1 MNLFDLFI
9 RIGVKDEASEH
20 ISNLSAKLG
29 NDLKTAAKIG
39 TAAVGAAATGIV
51 AMTKSA
57 VDNYAELEQI
67 IGGTELMFGDAFQ
80 AVMTNA
86 RDAYKNV
93 QMSQKEYLQQVNGF
107 ATGLKTAL
115 GGNEQAAAELANRII
130 QAEADIVAA
139 TGNTQE
145 NVANAFNG
153 IMKSNFTML
162 DNLQIG
168 ITPTKEGFQ
177 EVIDKVNEWNA
188 EMGNASDYQM
198 GNLAD
203 MQSALVDYI
212 DMVGMAGYAQNE
224 AAGTISGS
232 IASTKALWSDFI
244 TSLADGNADYQWYAD
259 ELINSVGVVL
269 SNVAPVAQQV
279 FWSIADAVQ
288 NVLPAL
294 VAEVPAVLEGT
305 VFKAMAYLVDT
316 GTKMLPQVVALGL
329 NTVVSLA
336 EGIAQNLPELVPSI
350 VDVVLQIVETL
361 TNPDSVQALVMA
373 SLAIII
379 ALAEGLIDAMP
390 QLLEKV
396 PVIVG
401 NLVDMFLRNAPQLL
415 AAAGAMVVTLIT
427 GIGDNIPA
435 FLDMASKMVV
445 QFVDTI
451 KRVVTNFI
459 PDMVSV
465 GKNIVNGVWKGIQNM
480 AATFTK
486 NVKNFFGN
494 IVSGVKK
501 TLGIAS
507 PSKVFAGIGGYMVKG
522 LAKGWDDQYET
533 VRRGIMNDMQFD
545 VGNVEYSASGMG
557 RAYHVPSM
565 ATEQEQGEMTIIVQ
579 SVLDG
584 KIIGET
590 AYKYNKNKQRA
601 YGV

>member
-9 RIGVKDEASEH
+9 RIGVKDEASDH

-29 NDLKTAAKIG
+29 NGLKTAAKIG

-57 VDNYAELEQI
+57 VENYAEYEQLV
-67 IGGTELMFGDAFQ
+67 GGVETLFKESANTLMAY
-80 AVMTNA
+80 AS
-86 RDAYKNV
+86 DAYKTAGISAN
-93 QMSQKEYLQQVNGF
+93 EYMATVTSFSASLLQS
-107 ATGLKTAL
+107 L
-115 GGNEQAAAELANRII
+115 GGDTSAAAEYANQALVDMSDNANKMGTSMELI
-130 QAEADIVAA
+130 QNAYQGFAK
-139 TGNTQE
+139 
-145 NVANAFNG
+145 ANY
-153 IMKSNFTML
+153 TML
-162 DNLQIG
+162 DNLKLGYGGTQSEMERLIRDAAALDDSIDASSLSFANIVKAINVVQTELG
-168 ITPTKEGFQ
+168 ITGTTAK
-177 EVIDKVNEWNA
+177 
-188 EMGNASDYQM
+188 
-198 GNLAD
+198 
-203 MQSALVDYI
+203 
-212 DMVGMAGYAQNE
+212 E
-224 AAGTISGS
+224 AASTISGS
-232 IASTKALWSDFI
+232 IASTKALWSDFM
-244 TSLADGNADYQWYAD
+244 TSLADGNADYQWYVD

-316 GTKMLPQVVALGL
+316 ATKMLPQVVALGL

-401 NLVDMFLRNAPQLL
+401 NLVNVFLRNAPQLL
-415 AAAGAMVVTLIT
+415 AAAGAMVVTLIN
-427 GIGDNIPA
+427 GIADNIPS
-435 FLDMASKMVV
+435 FLNMAAEMVV
-445 QFVDTI
+445 LFVRSVKQT
-451 KRVVTNFI
+451 VTNFI
-459 PDMVSV
+459 PDMVDV

-501 TLGIAS
+501 TLEIAS
-507 PSKVFAGIGGYMVKG
+507 PSKVFAGIGGYMVEG
-522 LAKGWDDQYET
+522 LAEGWDDQYES
-533 VRRGIMNDMQFD
+533 VKRGIMDDMHFD

-565 ATEQEQGEMTIIVQ
+565 ATEQEQGNMTIIVQ

-590 AYKYNKNKQRA
+590 AYQYAKGKQRA

>member
-9 RIGVKDEASEH
+9 RIGVKDEASDH

-29 NDLKTAAKIG
+29 NGLKTAAKIG

-57 VDNYAELEQI
+57 VENYAEYEQLV
-67 IGGTELMFGDAFQ
+67 GGVETLFKESANTLMAY
-80 AVMTNA
+80 AS
-86 RDAYKNV
+86 DAYKTAGISAN
-93 QMSQKEYLQQVNGF
+93 EYMATVTSFSASLLQS
-107 ATGLKTAL
+107 L
-115 GGNEQAAAELANRII
+115 GGDTSAAAEYANQALVDMSDNANKMGTSMELI
-130 QAEADIVAA
+130 QNAYQGFAK
-139 TGNTQE
+139 
-145 NVANAFNG
+145 ANY
-153 IMKSNFTML
+153 TML
-162 DNLQIG
+162 DNLKLGYGGTQSEMERLIRDAAALDDSIDASSLSFANIVKAINVVQTELG
-168 ITPTKEGFQ
+168 ITGTTAK
-177 EVIDKVNEWNA
+177 
-188 EMGNASDYQM
+188 
-198 GNLAD
+198 
-203 MQSALVDYI
+203 
-212 DMVGMAGYAQNE
+212 E
-224 AAGTISGS
+224 AASTISGS
-232 IASTKALWSDFI
+232 IASTKALWSDFM
-244 TSLADGNADYQWYAD
+244 TSLADGNADYQWYVD

-316 GTKMLPQVVALGL
+316 ATKMLPQVVALGL

-401 NLVDMFLRNAPQLL
+401 NLVNVFLRNAPQLL
-415 AAAGAMVVTLIT
+415 AAAGAMVVTLIN
-427 GIGDNIPA
+427 GIADNIPS
-435 FLDMASKMVV
+435 FLNMAAEMVV
-445 QFVDTI
+445 LFVRSVKQT
-451 KRVVTNFI
+451 VTNFI
-459 PDMVSV
+459 PDMVDV

-507 PSKVFAGIGGYMVKG
+507 PSKVFAGIGGYMVEG
-522 LAKGWDDQYET
+522 LAEGWDDQYES
-533 VRRGIMNDMQFD
+533 VKRGIMDDMHFD

-565 ATEQEQGEMTIIVQ
+565 ATEQEQGNMTIIVQ

-590 AYKYNKNKQRA
+590 AYQYAKGKQRA

>member
-9 RIGVKDEASEH
+9 RIGVKDEASDH
-20 ISNLSAKLG
+20 ISNLSTKLG
-29 NDLKTAAKIG
+29 NGLKTAAKIG

-57 VDNYAELEQI
+57 VENYAEYEQLV
-67 IGGTELMFGDAFQ
+67 GGVETLFKESANTLMTYAS
-80 AVMTNA
+80 
-86 RDAYKNV
+86 DAYKTAGISAN
-93 QMSQKEYLQQVNGF
+93 EYMATVTSFSASLLQS
-107 ATGLKTAL
+107 L
-115 GGNEQAAAELANRII
+115 GGDTSAAAEYANQALIDMSDNANKMGTSMELI
-130 QAEADIVAA
+130 QNAYQGFAK
-139 TGNTQE
+139 
-145 NVANAFNG
+145 ANY
-153 IMKSNFTML
+153 TML
-162 DNLQIG
+162 DNLKLGYGGTQSEMERLIRDAAALDDSIDASSLSFANIVKAINVVQTELG
-168 ITPTKEGFQ
+168 ITGTTAK
-177 EVIDKVNEWNA
+177 
-188 EMGNASDYQM
+188 
-198 GNLAD
+198 
-203 MQSALVDYI
+203 
-212 DMVGMAGYAQNE
+212 E
-224 AAGTISGS
+224 AASTISGS
-232 IASTKALWSDFI
+232 IASTKALWSDFMR
-244 TSLADGNADYQWYAD
+244 SLADGNADYQWYVD

-288 NVLPAL
+288 DVLPAL

-316 GTKMLPQVVALGL
+316 ATKMLPQVVALGL

-415 AAAGAMVVTLIT
+415 AAAGAMVVTLIN
-427 GIGDNIPA
+427 GIADNIPS
-435 FLDMASKMVV
+435 FLNMAAEMVV
-445 QFVDTI
+445 LFVRSVKQT
-451 KRVVTNFI
+451 VTNFI
-459 PDMVSV
+459 PDMVDV
-465 GKNIVNGVWKGIQNM
+465 GKDIVNGVWKGIRNM
-480 AATFTK
+480 ATTFTK
-486 NVKNFFGN
+486 NVKTFFGN
-494 IVSGVKK
+494 IVSGVKE

-507 PSKVFAGIGGYMVKG
+507 PSKVFAGIGGYMVEG

-565 ATEQEQGEMTIIVQ
+565 ATEQEQGNMTIIVQ

-590 AYKYNKNKQRA
+590 AYQYAKGKQRA

>member
-9 RIGVKDEASEH
+9 RIGVKDEASDH

-29 NDLKTAAKIG
+29 NGLKTAAKIG

-57 VDNYAELEQI
+57 VENYAEYEQLV
-67 IGGTELMFGDAFQ
+67 GGVETLFKESANTLMTYAS
-80 AVMTNA
+80 
-86 RDAYKNV
+86 DAYKTAGISAN
-93 QMSQKEYLQQVNGF
+93 EYMATVTSFSASLLQS
-107 ATGLKTAL
+107 L
-115 GGNEQAAAELANRII
+115 GGDTSAAAEYANQALVDMSDNANKMGTSMELI
-130 QAEADIVAA
+130 QNAYQGFAK
-139 TGNTQE
+139 
-145 NVANAFNG
+145 ANY
-153 IMKSNFTML
+153 TML
-162 DNLQIG
+162 DNLKLGYGGTQSEMERLIRDAAALDDSIDASSLSFANIVKAINVVQTELG
-168 ITPTKEGFQ
+168 ITGTTAK
-177 EVIDKVNEWNA
+177 
-188 EMGNASDYQM
+188 
-198 GNLAD
+198 
-203 MQSALVDYI
+203 
-212 DMVGMAGYAQNE
+212 E
-224 AAGTISGS
+224 AASTISGS
-232 IASTKALWSDFI
+232 IASTKALWSDFM
-244 TSLADGNADYQWYAD
+244 TSLADGNADYQWYVD

-316 GTKMLPQVVALGL
+316 ATKMLPQVVALGL

-379 ALAEGLIDAMP
+379 ALAEGLIDAIP

-401 NLVDMFLRNAPQLL
+401 NLVDVFLRNAPQLL
-415 AAAGAMVVTLIT
+415 AAAGAMVVTLIN
-427 GIGDNIPA
+427 GIADNIPS
-435 FLDMASKMVV
+435 FLNMAAEMVV
-445 QFVDTI
+445 LFVRSVKQT
-451 KRVVTNFI
+451 VTNFI
-459 PDMVSV
+459 PDMVDV

-507 PSKVFAGIGGYMVKG
+507 PSKVFAGIGGYMVEG
-522 LAKGWDDQYET
+522 LAQGWDDQYES
-533 VRRGIMNDMQFD
+533 VKRGIMNDMHFD

-565 ATEQEQGEMTIIVQ
+565 ATEQEQGNMTIIVQ

-590 AYKYNKNKQRA
+590 AYQYAKGKQRA